1 VVLLYASLLMANT
14 MLYRMVKVFS
24 PGLFAS
30 QFIVA
35 SVYAD
40 DSQFIKFSSDS
51 LLQGREL
58 WIENCEGCHAYGI
71 AGAPVPMRPA
81 DWKNRVTKPMDVLY
95 DHAINGFFG
104 EDDTMMPERG
114 GNPELSDKQLK
125 LAVDYMHSLATYY
138 INSTN

>member
-1 VVLLYASLLMANT
+1 MANT
-14 MLYRMVKVFS
+14 MQNRIAKVFLS
-24 PGLFAS
+24 GYFAS
-30 QFIVA
+30 LFTVT

-40 DSQFIKFSSDS
+40 DSQFIKFSSDALS
-51 LLQGREL
+51 QGREL

-71 AGAPVPMRPA
+71 AGAPVPMRLA
-81 DWKNRVTKPMDVLY
+81 DWKNRVTKPREVLY

-114 GNPELSDKQLK
+114 GNPELSDEEVK

-138 INSTN
+138 INLTN